1 MGRYIQD
8 AGINQPLDVVSMT
21 MEDYIYHNR
30 YIRTDW
36 NGEPVYQCIDASG
49 KDRYLK
55 WSYIN
60 GTLHVEAWMK
70 GAFGEEADLNGIG
83 KEKREYKDS
92 IDNLITKLRTHSGK
106 MPDAGYIG
114 HDPIQNCSTEQ
125 SATYGQQSAYA
136 HTGTTQSAYS
146 QSQPTF
152 GQQSAY
158 SQSQSAYG
166 QSGSAAQTGTYSQ
179 QAGAPNQQP
188 TYTSSWMGGGTG
200 SSRSFT
206 SSAHM
211 PNMPAGNPAAGSET
225 IVFGVLAI
233 VFCFI
238 FPIVGLI
245 FAILGKSRYAAV
257 LNENPDNSTAK
268 TGARLCKIALIIAI
282 AVFMISFFGPFLF
295 SFLFIFQNF

>member
-8 AGINQPLDVVSMT
+8 ANINQPLDVVSMT

-55 WSYIN
+55 WSYVN

-83 KEKREYKDS
+83 KEKKEYKDS
-92 IDNLITKLRTHSGK
+92 IENLIAKLRTHSGA
-106 MPDAGYIG
+106 MQDAGYIG
-114 HDPIQNCSTEQ
+114 HDPIQNCTTEQ
-125 SATYGQQSAYA
+125 YATY
-136 HTGTTQSAYS
+136 
-146 QSQPTF
+146 

-158 SQSQSAYG
+158 SQSQSTYGQQSAYNQSQSTAYG
-166 QSGSAAQTGTYSQ
+166 QSAQSQ
-179 QAGAPNQQP
+179 TSNAGQQP

-206 SSAHM
+206 STAYTQS
-211 PNMPAGNPAAGSET
+211 MPAGNPAAGSET
-225 IVFGVLAI
+225 IIWGVLAI

-245 FAILGKSRYAAV
+245 FAILGKSKYAAA
-257 LNENPDNSTAK
+257 LNANPDNSTAK
-268 TGARLCKIALIIAI
+268 TGAKLCKAALIIAI
-282 AVFMISFFGPFLF
+282 VMFAINFIGPFLF
-295 SFLFIFQNF
+295 SFFMVFQSF

>member
-8 AGINQPLDVVSMT
+8 ADINQPLDVVSMT

-70 GAFGEEADLNGIG
+70 GAFGEEADLNGLG
-83 KEKREYKDS
+83 KEKKEYKDS
-92 IDNLITKLRTHSGK
+92 IENLIAKLRSHSGA
-106 MPDAGYIG
+106 MQDAGYIG
-114 HDPIQNCSTEQ
+114 HDPIQNCTVE
-125 SATYGQQSAYA
+125 
-136 HTGTTQSAYS
+136 
-146 QSQPTF
+146 
-152 GQQSAY
+152 
-158 SQSQSAYG
+158 
-166 QSGSAAQTGTYSQ
+166 
-179 QAGAPNQQP
+179 QP

-225 IVFGVLAI
+225 IAYGILAI

-268 TGARLCKIALIIAI
+268 TGAKLCKAALIIAI
-282 AVFMISFFGPFLF
+282 VMFMINFIGPFLF
-295 SFLFIFQNF
+295 SFFMVFQNF